1 VIRAPAG
8 LYNLPI
14 RTTKTLNY
22 NASMLPFEHWHMGR
36 QWVAKM
42 IAKTMSVNANLR
54 GDGNK
59 LEPWGFKH
67 PRTALLVPFWHGTLA
82 DKFLYIHVLRDG
94 KDIVEG
100 DNQKVFNDH
109 CSPLLPLSSTWLTR
123 TRRLVL
129 WQALRLGIDQAAARV
144 LGRPQSRRFQLRAAK
159 LNEGQPVL
167 AGAH

>member
-1 VIRAPAG
+1 
-8 LYNLPI
+8 
-14 RTTKTLNY
+14 
-22 NASMLPFEHWHMGR
+22 MLPFEHWHMGR

-109 CSPLLPLSSTWLTR
+109 CSPFAPAVVDVAHAHPQACIMAGTATWNRSSSGSSSGPTSIETFSTTR
-123 TRRLVL
+123 CKA
-129 WQALRLGIDQAAARV
+129 Q
-144 LGRPQSRRFQLRAAK
+144 
-159 LNEGQPVL
+159 
-167 AGAH
+167 